1 MMIAILNRL
10 NRNATSLFAGMQA
23 LVVIFG
29 VLVISFPRVEVPP
42 FIYYWAISGLV
53 AQSLALVGWLIFFHH
68 KNFMQSVAALIL
80 GVDLISWFTG
90 FYPLS
95 AGSMLFMAG
104 PAFCLTGISLFLNRE
119 AFTRLNYL
127 AGFLLIGS
135 NLAYGLAGFIPDF
148 IVLTLSQ
155 VLVYS
160 LLSASLYWGR
170 KFITDLEQRNQ
181 ELETKLRK
189 TEKEKEHYKKSL
201 YILQQGSE
209 ELNKHIKKRELE
221 IQNILTI
228 SEQVQIGKDSKDIL
242 RSFLLTALGQMGSS
256 HAFIMA
262 REKKN
267 QNFWGIIVEKGL
279 RSIKTGPIRIYLD
292 SNLITILRAFRDP
305 LYLKDLPRDS
315 LFADELQFLKQF
327 EKDVVCPIYIK
338 NRIIGIVVFGPKVT
352 GTEYTAE
359 EFNLIS
365 VVANQSAF
373 ILEQVQQSD
382 EYRDQFSRTVRAMLY
397 AMEAKFA
404 FNKGHLIR
412 TANYVSV
419 TAKRLGFPINEIK
432 QLGLGTLMHDIGKT
446 AIDDRYLLYDKS
458 LTNSIKDEKIKERI
472 LTHTIEGGKILKAAG
487 YNELMVDMAVHH
499 HEYYNGK
506 GYPHRIGGEEIP
518 IETRMLAV
526 CNAYDAMTSERPY
539 RKSLSEIQAMEVLR
553 QQSGQQFDP
562 EVVNAFLDIVKHVTP
577 KPAKH

>member
-1 MMIAILNRL
+1 MMITILNKL
-10 NRNATSLFAGMQA
+10 NRNATGILAGLHGA
-23 LVVIFG
+23 
-29 VLVISFPRVEVPP
+29 VLVISILIFSFPQAKVPLA
-42 FIYYWAISGLV
+42 IYYFSLAGLII
-53 AQSLALVGWLIFFHH
+53 QSLALVAWLIFFYQ
-68 KNFMQSVAALIL
+68 KEFIQSIAAAIL
-80 GVDLISWFTG
+80 GVDLLILFSG

-95 AGSMLFMAG
+95 AGTMLFIAAPALCLAG
-104 PAFCLTGISLFLNRE
+104 SSLLLEKKYFI
-119 AFTRLNYL
+119 RLNYL
-127 AGFLLIGS
+127 TGLLLVGS
-135 NLAYGLAGFIPDF
+135 SLLYGLVGYIPNF
-148 IVLTLSQ
+148 VFQILAQALI
-155 VLVYS
+155 YY
-160 LLSASLYWGR
+160 LLSASLYWS
-170 KFITDLEQRNQ
+170 KHFIQQLKQKSEDLES
-181 ELETKLRK
+181 KLKK

-209 ELNKHIKKRELE
+209 ELNKNIKRRELE

-228 SEQVQIGKDSKDIL
+228 SEQIQIGKDSKEIL

-262 REKKN
+262 REKKT
-267 QNFWGIIVEKGL
+267 QNYWGVLVEKGL
-279 RSIKTGPIRIYLD
+279 RSLNTEQLRIYLD
-292 SNLITILRAFRDP
+292 SNIITILRAFRDP
-305 LYLKDLPRDS
+305 IYLKDLPKDN

-327 EKDVVCPIYIK
+327 ENDVVCPIYTK
-338 NRIIGIVVFGPKVT
+338 NKIIGMVVFGPKVT
-352 GTEYTAE
+352 GTKYTVE

-382 EYRDQFSRTVRAMLY
+382 EYRDQFARTVRAMLY

-412 TANYVSV
+412 TANYVSI
-419 TAKRLGFPINEIK
+419 TAKRLGFPISEIK

-446 AIDDRYLLYDKS
+446 AIDDRYLLYNKS
-458 LTNSIKDEKIKERI
+458 LANTSKDEKIKERI
-472 LTHTIEGGKILKAAG
+472 LTHTLEGGKILKAAG
-487 YNELMVDMAVHH
+487 FNELMVDLAVHH

-506 GYPHRIGGEEIP
+506 GYPHRIGGEELP

-539 RKSLSEIQAMEVLR
+539 RKPLSEIQAMEVLK

-562 EVVNAFLDIVKHVTP
+562 EVVKAFLDIVKHVTP
-577 KPAKH
+577 KSSKH